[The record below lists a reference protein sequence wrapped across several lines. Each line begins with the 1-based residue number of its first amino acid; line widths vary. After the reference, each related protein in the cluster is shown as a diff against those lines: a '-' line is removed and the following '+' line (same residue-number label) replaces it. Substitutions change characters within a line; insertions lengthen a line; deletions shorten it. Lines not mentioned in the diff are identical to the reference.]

1 MLGEQWIGAAAKYK
15 NAIGIFVGTGIGGAI
30 IINDKLITG
39 NQNIAGEIGHMKLS
53 FDGPKCNCGEKGCL
67 EAYASKIAIQKY
79 LESKGEKFD
88 SILKSSYLKNG
99 IADNN
104 KLIKEAVSKAAEY
117 LGEAIGNLIN
127 CLDPD
132 VIVLGGGVPEAIG
145 DYLLKKMSGVIKE
158 RALAKPNIKLSA
170 LGDDAGLFG
179 AVKLL
184 LSDNK

>member
-1 MLGEQWIGAAAKYK
+1 
-15 NAIGIFVGTGIGGAI
+15 
-30 IINDKLITG
+30 
-39 NQNIAGEIGHMKLS
+39 MKLS